1 MTAIANISFR
11 RLLALC
17 RKETYQI
24 VRDPSSILIAFV
36 LPVMLI
42 FLFGYGI
49 NLDVSRVKVGV
60 LRLDE
65 GPVAVSFEQ
74 SLFGS
79 PSFAV
84 HEVKSREQL
93 MGELAQGEIRGAVII
108 QNDFTANWKQ
118 GRSSVVQL
126 LTDGAEPNT
135 ASFIAAYVQGAW
147 DLWRGTPVPGPIVR
161 QRAWFNPATI
171 SRNFLVPGAISV
183 VMTIIGALLTS
194 LVVAREWERGTMEA
208 LLATPMT
215 VAELLLSKI
224 LPYYALG
231 IVAMAMSTLMAV
243 AVLGVPYHGSFV
255 ALFVMTTLFLGST
268 LGFGLFLSTA
278 MRTQFDAAQT
288 ALVAGFLPAMMLSGF
303 VFEITSMPFLV
314 RNLTRIVPAR
324 YLTNS
329 LSTLFQAGTLYEILI
344 PNAIALLVI
353 TVFWL
358 NLTVRKTR
366 RTLD

>member
-1 MTAIANISFR
+1 MKATAQISYR

-17 RKETYQI
+17 RKESFQI

-36 LPVMLI
+36 LPVILL

-49 NLDVSRVKVGV
+49 NLDVNRVRVGV
-60 LRLDE
+60 LRLDD
-65 GPVAVSFEQ
+65 GPAAVSFEQ
-74 SLFGS
+74 ALSGS

-84 HEVKSREQL
+84 HAVGSRTQL
-93 MGELAQGEIRGAVII
+93 MSEMAQGEIRGAVII
-108 QNDFTANWKQ
+108 QNDFSAKWTQ
-118 GRSSVVQL
+118 GRSAAIQV
-126 LTDGAEPNT
+126 LTDGSEPNS
-135 ASFIAAYVQGAW
+135 ANFVAAYVQGAW
-147 DLWRGTPVPGPIVR
+147 DQWRGTPGSGPVVR
-161 QRAWFNPATI
+161 MRSWFNPSTV
-171 SRNFLVPGAISV
+171 SRNFLVPGAIAV
-183 VMTIIGALLTS
+183 VMTIIVALLTS

-208 LLATPMT
+208 LLATPMSVT
-215 VAELLLSKI
+215 ELLLPKI
-224 LPYYALG
+224 LPYYLLG
-231 IVAMAMSTLMAV
+231 IVAMGLSTLMAV
-243 AVLGVPYHGSFV
+243 TVLGVPYHGSLM
-255 ALFVMTTLFLGST
+255 ALFGVTTLFLGST
-268 LGFGLFLSTA
+268 LSFGLFLSTA

-314 RNLTRIVPAR
+314 RVITRIVPAR

-329 LSTLFQAGTLYEILI
+329 LSTLFQAGTLTEVLI

-358 NLTVRKTR
+358 TLTVRKTR